1 MCIPS
6 QTWMTTCHGTHKVLT
21 NPLQVLFE
29 VHTENCF
36 KVFGITKW
44 LEFPDGGAWIRCP
57 ETLVEEIHQL
67 SCELYQQ

>member
-6 QTWMTTCHGTHKVLT
+6 QTLDDNMSWDAQGSYQPLT
-21 NPLQVLFE
+21 SLLE

-36 KVFGITKW
+36 KVFDITKW